1 MIAPCRNPAFIALLI
16 ALPFACCSCE
26 PNKPVDSGVNYHPTP
41 TGPSATGTPANDTPD
56 IPKDAQ
62 YTIVCRTFQEES
74 HVQDSRQAQQ
84 MLFSST
90 NMKKWYVVHAAD
102 HSTLYFGFYRNND
115 PRDPND
121 GPEGQRAINDLNTIR
136 AMTDSQGNRP
146 FSESLL
152 VGIDAPDPEANPAWD
167 ITRTKGT
174 WSVEIAC
181 FTGTADRKERAV
193 QAVAE
198 ARKEGIEAY
207 YYHGETASSVCL
219 GCWPANAA
227 IEVTVA
233 DTNTNPNAPVIITD
247 KPMAPGIAGSF
258 AKSGVQTAAYH
269 VDVLDPTLTQA
280 LNKYPDHATNNET
293 RMVTDATGHQKIVEK
308 PFIFKIPHKDPMADN
323 PDDHYR
329 APAAPAVAPPRA
341 PVQDPDMGHL
351 RSLGE

>member
-1 MIAPCRNPAFIALLI
+1 MIAPRSTRAFIVLI
-16 ALPFACCSCE
+16 TILPFACCSCE
-26 PNKPVDSGVNYHPTP
+26 ATKPAADSGVNFNPAPTAA
-41 TGPSATGTPANDTPD
+41 GSAASEMPD

-62 YTIVCRTFQEES
+62 FTIVCRTFQEES

-102 HSTLYFGFYRNND
+102 HSTLYYGFYRNND

-121 GPEGQRAINDLNTIR
+121 GPEGQRAINDLNAIR
-136 AMTDSQGNRP
+136 AMTDSQGNRV

-152 VGIDAPDPEANPAWD
+152 VGIDAPDPQANPAWD

-198 ARKEGIEAY
+198 ARKMGIEAY

-219 GCWPANAA
+219 GCWPADAA
-227 IEVTVA
+227 VEVTVEQ
-233 DTNTNPNAPVIITD
+233 TNTDPNKPVVITPKPLAPS
-247 KPMAPGIAGSF
+247 IAGPLAQRGIQS
-258 AKSGVQTAAYH
+258 AADH
-269 VDVLDPTLTQA
+269 IDVLDPTLTQA
-280 LNKYPDHATNNET
+280 LNKYPEHDTNGET
-293 RMVTDATGHQKIVEK
+293 HVVTDPVTHMQKIVER
-308 PFIFKIPHKDPMADN
+308 PFIFKIPHKDQLADN
-323 PDDHYR
+323 PDDHFR
-329 APAAPAVAPPRA
+329 APMTPAAAPPTPT
-341 PVQDPDMGHL
+341 QDPDLGHL

>member
-1 MIAPCRNPAFIALLI
+1 LI
-16 ALPFACCSCE
+16 TIIPLACCSCE
-26 PNKPVDSGVNYHPTP
+26 PGKPAADSGVNFNPTH
-41 TGPSATGTPANDTPD
+41 AAAGTPAGETPD

-74 HVQDSRQAQQ
+74 HIQDSRQAQQ

-102 HSTLYFGFYRNND
+102 HSTLYYGFYRNND

-121 GPEGQRAINDLNTIR
+121 GPEGQRAINDLNAIR
-136 AMTDSQGNRP
+136 AMTDSQGYRP

-167 ITRTKGT
+167 ITRTNGT

-219 GCWPANAA
+219 GCWPADAA
-227 IEVTVA
+227 TEITTELQNTDPNKPVFISPKPVT
-233 DTNTNPNAPVIITD
+233 PE
-247 KPMAPGIAGSF
+247 MANELGQRNIQAVS
-258 AKSGVQTAAYH
+258 ARI
-269 VDVLDPTLTQA
+269 DILDPTLTQA
-280 LNKYPDHATNNET
+280 LNKYAEHATNGHT
-293 RMVTDATGHQKIVEK
+293 QVVTDPITGQQKIVEK
-308 PFIFKIPHKDPMADN
+308 PFVFKIPHKDPLADN

-329 APAAPAVAPPRA
+329 APATPAAAPPVPA
-341 PVQDPDMGHL
+341 QNSDLGHL